1 MKAIPNYTFYFSEE
15 EVTLIRKIK
24 DFLEDMEDDVYDALC
39 EKVFMDGDEFF
50 TSIDELYT
58 FMLQNMKKDEN

>member
-15 EVTLIRKIK
+15 EVLLIRKIK
-24 DFLEDMEDDVYDALC
+24 DFLEDMGDDVYDALC